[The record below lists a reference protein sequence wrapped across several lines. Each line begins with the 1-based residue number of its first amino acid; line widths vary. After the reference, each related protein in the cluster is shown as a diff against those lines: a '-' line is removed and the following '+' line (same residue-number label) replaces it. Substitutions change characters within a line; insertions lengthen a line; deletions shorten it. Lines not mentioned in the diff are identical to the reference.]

1 MCWFLYV
8 LECRGGSLYTGISR
22 NVAQRF
28 AAHQAGKGA
37 RYTRMHPPERVVL
50 SMVFADKPAALRA
63 EHALKSMST
72 MTKRA
77 FVQKHGLL
85 QCASPPDAG
94 VPESADSD

>member
-50 SMVFADKPAALRA
+50 SMVFDDKPAALRA
-63 EHALKSMST
+63 EYALKAMSSVA
-72 MTKRA
+72 KRA
-77 FVQKHGLL
+77 FVLEYGMRQE
-85 QCASPPDAG
+85 ASPLDVG